1 MVIMGFQFNL
11 GRDDLLRAVSAQQN
25 ITSKKGTLAIL
36 SNVLVDVRPEHVVLT
51 GTDLEIGLKQTIPA
65 EVLQT
70 GILTLPAKKLFELAR
85 ESGSTTISF
94 NELDNHWVEITAGS
108 SLYRLAGMVADEFPQ
123 FPAYDEHNM
132 IEIESA
138 SMADLVDKTVFSIA
152 QDKENLFTLT
162 SAMLQKEKKDDH
174 LYLKMITSDG
184 HRLTIMSREVDA
196 SLDALQMNGNTL
208 IPRRGVQEIRKFCEN
223 KNKFSFSIEEKQV
236 VLKSEESL
244 LIIRLME
251 GDFPDFQGL
260 LNILSKDNSIYID
273 RLRFLEGLKRINL
286 FTEDIFHAIKI
297 DIQENTMVLTSQN
310 ADFGSAKDE
319 FNIEYSGENLSMGF
333 NCRYF
338 IESLQ
343 VMEGK
348 TITASINNQESP
360 CMITS
365 DEDNGFLSIIMPMKL

>member
-1 MVIMGFQFNL
+1 MPFQFNI
-11 GRDDLLRAVSAQQN
+11 GRDDILRAISAQQN

-36 SNVLVDVRPEHVVLT
+36 SNVLVEVKPEHVVLT

-65 EVLQT
+65 EVAET

-85 ESGSTTISF
+85 ESGSPIISF
-94 NELDNHWVEITAGS
+94 KELDNHWVEITAGS

-123 FPAYDEHNM
+123 FPVYDEQQM
-132 IEIESA
+132 VQIESA
-138 SMADLVDKTVFSIA
+138 VMADLVDKTIFSVA
-152 QDKENLFTLT
+152 LDKENMFTLT
-162 SAMLQKEKKDDH
+162 AAMLQKVKKEDQ
-174 LYLKMITSDG
+174 LYLKMISSDG
-184 HRLTIMSREVDA
+184 HRLTIMSREVDS
-196 SLDALQMNGNTL
+196 SLEGLNMNSTTL

-223 KNKFSFSIEEKQV
+223 KTKFLFGIEEKQV
-236 VLKSEESL
+236 VLKNDDSL

-260 LNILSKDNSIYID
+260 LNVLSKDNSIQID

-286 FTEDIFHAIKI
+286 FTEDLFHAIKI
-297 DIQENTMVLTSQN
+297 DIQEDRMILTSQN

-319 FNIEYSGENLSMGF
+319 FTVKYSGNQLSLGF

-343 VMEGK
+343 VMEGNM
-348 TITASINNQESP
+348 ITANINSQESP

-365 DEDNGFLSIIMPMKL
+365 DEDVGFLSIIMPMKL